1 MRCENVAGAREDV
14 AVAFQAQQKK
24 PATQACGREIA
35 ALHGGK
41 ESLKMPRNL
50 LLVEGNEEDEIR
62 QESRKLLRTNIA
74 LEQALQHWET
84 LTSTLAQQEPA
95 RIRRQDDVERQAP
108 RRWRRKEARRR
119 GRRSRIRL
127 RVLLIRPGATLWPRH
142 GAETG

>member
-50 LLVEGNEEDEIR
+50 LPVEGKEEDER
-62 QESRKLLRTNIA
+62 AT
-74 LEQALQHWET
+74 T
-84 LTSTLAQQEPA
+84 P
-95 RIRRQDDVERQAP
+95 
-108 RRWRRKEARRR
+108 EA
-119 GRRSRIRL
+119 I
-127 RVLLIRPGATLWPRH
+127 VPRH
-142 GAETG
+142 DYKYH